1 MEETMDQ
8 PEKKESALF
17 AGRYEILSRDGHAV
31 EVLDHQPWHR
41 CWACGATTNEAGE
54 AFCTECGAALDGR
67 RYLGELAK
75 DASHG
80 LAAVQ
85 TISDETARDVLPA
98 IWDQVTEAGK
108 TLTLLVPSNRAS
120 LTRPLKELDALR
132 IGLGL
137 ARLQQALHSHGFKLG
152 VINANDLELT
162 PTGDPRLRN
171 APKLRPIS
179 EQDADVSAD
188 LRNLAGLLEDLT
200 ATPRTTQRLDEQEA
214 KEASLPILL
223 RDLRSNEIADAA
235 ALATR
240 LEDLIAEQANPQPL
254 WVRVGAGTHEG
265 MVRELD
271 EDGLLALDLRSVLQ
285 NTNGRSWGVYI
296 VADGMGGHAAGEVA
310 SGLAIRGAAEVVLRS
325 YLTPT
330 LESDAEDETERMADV
345 VRSAILQGNAYVLR
359 EAQARGN
366 DMGTTITMALVAGDR
381 AVIGNVG
388 DSRTYLY
395 RDKTLK
401 RISKDHSLVMR
412 LVEMGQIT
420 DEEVYSHPQRNAVLR
435 SLGDRAEIEVDI
447 FHQRLKPGDALFLC
461 SDGQWEMVRDPQMA
475 EIIAAHDDPQAA
487 CNALIVAANK
497 AGGDDNIT
505 AVIVQFDTYAK

>member
-1 MEETMDQ
+1 
-8 PEKKESALF
+8 
-17 AGRYEILSRDGHAV
+17 
-31 EVLDHQPWHR
+31 
-41 CWACGATTNEAGE
+41 
-54 AFCTECGAALDGR
+54 
-67 RYLGELAK
+67 
-75 DASHG
+75 
-80 LAAVQ
+80 
-85 TISDETARDVLPA
+85 
-98 IWDQVTEAGK
+98 
-108 TLTLLVPSNRAS
+108 
-120 LTRPLKELDALR
+120 
-132 IGLGL
+132 
-137 ARLQQALHSHGFKLG
+137 
-152 VINANDLELT
+152 
-162 PTGDPRLRN
+162 
-171 APKLRPIS
+171 
-179 EQDADVSAD
+179 
-188 LRNLAGLLEDLT
+188 
-200 ATPRTTQRLDEQEA
+200 
-214 KEASLPILL
+214 
-223 RDLRSNEIADAA
+223 
-235 ALATR
+235 
-240 LEDLIAEQANPQPL
+240 
-254 WVRVGAGTHEG
+254 
-265 MVRELD
+265 
-271 EDGLLALDLRSVLQ
+271 
-285 NTNGRSWGVYI
+285 
-296 VADGMGGHAAGEVA
+296 
-310 SGLAIRGAAEVVLRS
+310 
-325 YLTPT
+325 
-330 LESDAEDETERMADV
+330 MADV